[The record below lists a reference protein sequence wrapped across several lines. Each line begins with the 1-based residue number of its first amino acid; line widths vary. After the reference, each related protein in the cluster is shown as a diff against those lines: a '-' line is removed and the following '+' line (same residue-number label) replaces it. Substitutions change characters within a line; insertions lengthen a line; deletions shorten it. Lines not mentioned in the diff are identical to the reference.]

1 MPCFYMPASARS
13 ANINST
19 LDYWGSADVQ
29 AAVATISDWI
39 KNVNWGFPG
48 VALDDWILV
57 GHSNGGIYLYNI
69 LECFWQLKR
78 VIILGQGVWFLS
90 THYPDSV
97 IAAAPVSGYSSIESM
112 FNECFGGRHTDD
124 VVDYVPYSMWQESD
138 PIISTILQKS
148 RSNFKHELLLGNI
161 AGIPI
166 LQQHGS
172 NDDNVPTYHSRLM
185 HELLEKAQWPSQY
198 DELPGQGHWF
208 EGILTTPPLLRFY
221 EENIISPRRLKI
233 PLIFTI
239 SIPSSGDIGS
249 IYGIHVDQL
258 QSPDLNG
265 QIKVIRDLESGVWH
279 LQTQNICRFHISA
292 SPRLEMP
299 NALVLDNIDQS
310 FIVDPGRCEETW
322 YLKTALD
329 RWIES
334 TETTWKNIQQRYG
347 RQMGAMDAI
356 LRSSGTFTIYIC
368 SPGVEH
374 TALQISRNLFQYLA
388 ADSQIIKEC
397 GPRDSIHRGAGNAI
411 ILAIGDDLPPS
422 RNRAFPIRAH
432 RGSLILSKGC
442 IHHGFDSATHNEPS
456 RQSHL
461 HGFEYI
467 YEDDLGALFLRPL
480 EDERLELIVWAADL
494 SGLEQA
500 ARLVPTL
507 TGVGQP
513 DFLVLSHSC
522 RWKGH
527 GGLYAAG
534 HFNKFWQISSGSY
547 ISKELKN

>member
-1 MPCFYMPASARS
+1 MLLTAKTS
-13 ANINST
+13 
-19 LDYWGSADVQ
+19 
-29 AAVATISDWI
+29 
-39 KNVNWGFPG
+39 
-48 VALDDWILV
+48 
-57 GHSNGGIYLYNI
+57 HS
-69 LECFWQLKR
+69 
-78 VIILGQGVWFLS
+78 ILGQGVWFLS

-112 FNECFGGRHTDD
+112 FIECSGGRDTDG

-138 PIISTILQKS
+138 PIISSILQKS
-148 RSNFKHELLLGNI
+148 RSNFKHELLLGNV

-172 NDDNVPTYHSRLM
+172 DDDNVPTYHSRLM
-185 HELLEKAQWPSQY
+185 HELLEKTQWPSQY
-198 DELPGQGHWF
+198 DELPGKGHWF

-221 EENIISPRRLKI
+221 EENVISPRRLKV
-233 PLIFTI
+233 PSMFTI

-279 LQTQNICRFHISA
+279 LQTQNIYRFHLSA

-299 NALVLDNIDQS
+299 NALVLDNIDQP

-322 YLKTALD
+322 YLKIALN
-329 RWIES
+329 RWIAS

-368 SPGVEH
+368 SSGVEH
-374 TALQISRNLFQYLA
+374 TALQISRNLLQYFA
-388 ADSQIIKEC
+388 ADSQIIEEC
-397 GPRDSIHRGAGNAI
+397 SPRDSIFSGAGNTI

-422 RNRAFPIRAH
+422 SNRAFPIRTH
-432 RGSLILSKGC
+432 RGNLVLSKGC
-442 IHHGFDSATHNEPS
+442 IHHQFDFATHHEHS
-456 RQSHL
+456 QQSHL
-461 HGFEYI
+461 HDSEYI

-480 EDERLELIVWAADL
+480 EDERLELIVWGADL

-500 ARLVPTL
+500 ARLVPTI

-534 HFNKFWQISSGSY
+534 HFNKFWQISPGSY
-547 ISKELKN
+547 ISKESKN